1 MERPCVSLWLWL
13 LIIWPRKIIHFLMSG
28 SHGKLYWLD
37 DIEYIATSLSESL
50 FIEDGDE
57 EEGNS
62 NIGGGMAEKNKI
74 Q

>member
-1 MERPCVSLWLWL
+1 MTSN
-13 LIIWPRKIIHFLMSG
+13 I
-28 SHGKLYWLD
+28 Y
-37 DIEYIATSLSESL
+37 IEYIATSLSESL
-50 FIEDGDE
+50 FIENRDE

>member
-1 MERPCVSLWLWL
+1 MTYVCTT
-13 LIIWPRKIIHFLMSG
+13 HYNGFG
-28 SHGKLYWLD
+28 D
-37 DIEYIATSLSESL
+37 IATSLSESL
-50 FIEDGDE
+50 FIEDADE